1 MNFGWV
7 VIWFHNLVLFGSA
20 DRKREKGGERERGER
35 GDRGDR
41 GDRERGDRGDRERGT
56 EVIGRGVTEV
66 IGRGGTEVIGR
77 GATEV
82 TGRGGT
88 EVKGGRGVGTEEKGV
103 EVGMEEVKAED
114 DNSTTSKIGPLDQVC
129 II

>member
-7 VIWFHNLVLFGSA
+7 VFGFIIILFSLAVLTG
-20 DRKREKGGERERGER
+20 REKKVVRERGVIEV
-35 GDRGDR
+35 
-41 GDRERGDRGDRERGT
+41 T
-56 EVIGRGVTEV
+56 EVIGRGV
-66 IGRGGTEVIGR
+66 
-77 GATEV
+77 TEV